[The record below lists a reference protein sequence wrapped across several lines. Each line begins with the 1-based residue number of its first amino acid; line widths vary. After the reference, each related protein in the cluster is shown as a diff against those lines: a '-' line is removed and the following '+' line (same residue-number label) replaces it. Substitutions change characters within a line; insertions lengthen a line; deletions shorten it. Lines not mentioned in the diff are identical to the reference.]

1 MNKEEKEQTVQ
12 KGYKKLLELLL
23 KYGCNETVA
32 KVVTGAVIGVL
43 VALFM
48 SSCDTVT
55 PTQIHSVHE
64 LYHDITGKQCIFE
77 VEETTK

>member
-1 MNKEEKEQTVQ
+1 MNKEEKEQTVK
-12 KGYKKLLELLL
+12 KGYNKLLELLV

-32 KVVTGAVIGVL
+32 KVLTGAVIGIL

-48 SSCDTVT
+48 TSCNTVT

-64 LYHDITGKQCIFE
+64 LYHDITGKQCIFD
-77 VEETTK
+77 VEETDK